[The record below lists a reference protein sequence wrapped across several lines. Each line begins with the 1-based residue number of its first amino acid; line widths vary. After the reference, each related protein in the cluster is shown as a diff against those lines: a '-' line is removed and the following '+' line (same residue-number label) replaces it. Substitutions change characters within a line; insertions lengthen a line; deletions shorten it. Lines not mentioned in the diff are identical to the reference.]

1 MDDPKVYLILDR
13 IDPRLRAVVSAVLIF
28 TGFVFQ
34 LSSKN
39 ILAGIPFIILCV
51 LLNMIKSIS
60 IKKIAAEKLVWKEVT
75 EQKIGDVMEHCRRI
89 KKFRSGNLG
98 CFVGLIIGLV
108 FFGIFLFPIIEDMSL
123 PFPLVATGANAF
135 ILFAGLILGGRKSA
149 WMPRALDTKIQIV
162 RGIMESPL
170 IKDDP
175 DLSAIPYLEIGQA
188 KQGTFPND
196 ARVLIKLRDA
206 PDEFIG
212 LQGQISIN
220 TVKSRDYPYFYVVLL
235 ARPGFQL
242 FEKFKSLK
250 VVLNNITVE
259 KKKTSEVDVIVLRQS
274 TTKTSGYHTDEKMQ
288 DYILLNSV
296 KAAKAL
302 I

>member
-1 MDDPKVYLILDR
+1 MLDR
-13 IDPRLRAVVSAVLIF
+13 IDPRLRAIVSAVLIF
-28 TGFVFQ
+28 TGFAFQ
-34 LSSKN
+34 LSTKN

-51 LLNMIKSIS
+51 LLNMIKSVS
-60 IKKIAAEKLVWKEVT
+60 IKRVRPEKLKWEEVT
-75 EQKIGDVMEHCRRI
+75 EQKIGEVMEHCRRV
-89 KKFRSGNLG
+89 KRFRSGNLG
-98 CFVGLIIGLV
+98 CFVGLIIALV
-108 FFGIFLFPIIEDMSL
+108 FFGVFLFPIIEDIAL
-123 PFPLVATGANAF
+123 PFPLVATVANAF

-175 DLSAIPYLEIGQA
+175 DLSTIPYLEIGQTR
-188 KQGTFPND
+188 QGTFPND

-206 PDEFIG
+206 PKEFIG

-220 TVKSRDYPYFYVVLL
+220 AVKSRDYPYFYVVLI
-235 ARPGFQL
+235 ARPGFKL

-250 VVLNNITVE
+250 VVLNNVTVE
-259 KKKTSEVDVIVLRQS
+259 KRKTSEVDVIVLRQT
-274 TTKTSGYHTDEKMQ
+274 TTKTSGYHTDQKVQ
-288 DYILLNSV
+288 DYILVNSI

>member
-1 MDDPKVYLILDR
+1 MLDR
-13 IDPRLRAVVSAVLIF
+13 IDPRLRAIVSAVLIF
-28 TGFVFQ
+28 TGFAFQ
-34 LSSKN
+34 LSTKN

-60 IKKIAAEKLVWKEVT
+60 IKRVRPEKLKWEEVT
-75 EQKIGDVMEHCRRI
+75 EQKIGEVMEHCRRV
-89 KKFRSGNLG
+89 KRFRSGNLG
-98 CFVGLIIGLV
+98 CFVGLIIALV
-108 FFGIFLFPIIEDMSL
+108 FFGVFLFPVIEDISL
-123 PFPLVATGANAF
+123 PFPLVATVANAF

-170 IKDDP
+170 VKGDP
-175 DLSAIPYLEIGQA
+175 DLSTIPYLEIGQTR
-188 KQGTFPND
+188 QGTFPND

-206 PDEFIG
+206 PNEFIG

-220 TVKSRDYPYFYVVLL
+220 AVKSRDYPYFYVVLI
-235 ARPGFQL
+235 AHPGFKL

-250 VVLNNITVE
+250 VVLNNVTVE
-259 KKKTSEVDVIVLRQS
+259 KRKTSEVDVIVLRQT
-274 TTKTSGYHTDEKMQ
+274 TTKTSGYHTDQKVQ
-288 DYILLNSV
+288 DYILVKSI